1 MIMPSIDS
9 SLRYFSQVLAIFSQ
23 SRKDMF
29 SDHFVNGLTMIG
41 LQISLISG
49 AMFRIVSLS
58 VDITPPVFGS
68 RRDEIVPPVIMKTTF
83 GSFGF
88 VIGCGGFVSDGFC
101 FSKIVAL
108 RISFSLIP
116 MLYPDFSFRRI
127 ISGSWDSRAWPCHVF
142 VFVFSFIL
150 SPGLNVFVFML

>member
-29 SDHFVNGLTMIG
+29 SDHFVNGLTVIG

-68 RRDEIVPPVIMKTTF
+68 SRDEIVPPVIMIATF
-83 GSFGF
+83 GSLESL
-88 VIGCGGFVSDGFC
+88 VSSIFD
-101 FSKIVAL
+101 FSFSLAFSVIVAF
-108 RISFSLIP
+108 RISFSRIP
-116 MLYPDFSFRRI
+116 ILYPDFSFRRI